1 MKFSELQLLCGE
13 QPVFRSGALLA
24 GQSSPAHVR
33 RQLSRWI
40 ESGKVMG
47 LRRGVYALAEPYAKS
62 KPHPFALANELRRA
76 SYVSL
81 QSALAWYGCIPEFV
95 PVTTSVTTERP
106 EEVVNPL
113 GRFQFRHIR
122 QDMFRG
128 MRRVEVAGGQSAL
141 IASPEKALIDLLYL
155 TPHSDQPDYLKELR
169 LEPQNRLEW
178 DRLND
183 LAEST
188 GSAKVMR
195 AVVHLEPIFKDAEWG
210 APL

>member
-1 MKFSELQLLCGE
+1 MKFGELQRLFRD
-13 QPVFRSGALLA
+13 QPVFHSGALLA
-24 GQSSPAHVR
+24 GQPSPAHVR

-40 ESGKVMG
+40 ESGKVLS

-62 KPHPFALANELRRA
+62 KPHPFVVANELRRA

-81 QSALAWYGCIPEFV
+81 QSALAWHGCIPEFV

-106 EEVVNPL
+106 EEAVNPL
-113 GRFQFRHIR
+113 GRFLFRHIR
-122 QDMFRG
+122 RDLFRG
-128 MRRVEVAGGQSAL
+128 MRRVEVADGQSAL
-141 IASPEKALIDLLYL
+141 VAGPEKALIDLLYL
-155 TPHSDQPDYLKELR
+155 TPRSDQTDYLKELR

-178 DRLND
+178 DRLGE

-195 AVVHLEPIFKDAEWG
+195 AVVHLEPIFADAEWG